1 MPDFA
6 INPRAKFDYEILETI
21 EAGVVLRGS
30 EVKSIKTG
38 KVSIKGAYVR
48 IINGAPWLVGAS
60 IAPYQPGNPPTGG
73 AAGGAAGGA
82 KYEEQADRKLLL
94 GKQQIST
101 LVGLAQAHGVA
112 LVPLRLYEKKGL
124 IKLEIGIARGKKKY
138 DKRESIKKKDVQRSK
153 ERGSFEE

>member
-6 INPRAKFDYEILETI
+6 TNPRARFDYDILETI

-38 KVSIKGAYVR
+38 KASIKGAYVR
-48 IINGAPWLVGAS
+48 IIAGAPWLVGAS
-60 IAPYQPGNPPTGG
+60 IPPYQPGNTPPE
-73 AAGGAAGGA
+73 
-82 KYEEQADRKLLL
+82 YREQADRKLLL
-94 GKQQIST
+94 SRQQVAT
-101 LVGLAQAHGVA
+101 LLGLAQAHGVS
-112 LVPLRLYEKKGL
+112 LVPLRLYAKNGL

-138 DKRESIKKKDVQRSK
+138 DKRESLKKKDVQRSK